1 MAAIIQTYYADRMAI
16 LLSMRVGHLLENS
29 MKLNIDSSNNISI
42 NYTLQTILT
51 ILWAD
56 QVMRY
61 CQFMIFYLTFPILRK
76 ENDKNRSGA
85 HRHGRI

>member
-1 MAAIIQTYYADRMAI
+1 MAAIIQTYYADRIAI

-42 NYTLQTILT
+42 NYTLQTSLT
-51 ILWAD
+51 TLGAD

-61 CQFMIFYLTFPILRK
+61 CQFMIFYLTFLIIRK
-76 ENDKNRSGA
+76 ENYKNRSGA
-85 HRHGRI
+85 HTHGRI